1 MIPTVIIVFILSQL
15 ADVATTQFA
24 LTSGRAHE
32 GNPIVAWLMDRF
44 GLGWIAIK
52 LGLACGVA
60 WWLYSSGNEP
70 FIWVMSLAFFALA
83 ANNIRVAK

>member
-1 MIPTVIIVFILSQL
+1 MMPTVIIVFALSQL

-44 GLGWIAIK
+44 GLGWIVIKVGVASAI
-52 LGLACGVA
+52 A
-60 WWLYSSGNEP
+60 WWLYTNGYEP
-70 FIWVMSLAFFALA
+70 FIWLVSLAFFALA
-83 ANNIRVAK
+83 ANNIRVTK

>member
-24 LTSGRAHE
+24 ITSGNAHE
-32 GNPIVAWLMDRF
+32 ANKIVAWLMKRF
-44 GLGWIAIK
+44 GLGWIIVKVGAASGI
-52 LGLACGVA
+52 A
-60 WWLYSSGNEP
+60 WWLYTNGHEL
-70 FIWVMSLAFFALA
+70 FIWLVSLAFFALA